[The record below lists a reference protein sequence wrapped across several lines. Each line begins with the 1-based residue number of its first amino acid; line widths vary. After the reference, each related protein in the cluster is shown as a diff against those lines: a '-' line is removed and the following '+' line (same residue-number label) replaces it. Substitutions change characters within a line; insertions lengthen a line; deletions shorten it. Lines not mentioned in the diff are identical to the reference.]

1 VDLEQA
7 TDELYGADLDDF
19 VAVRT
24 RLAKELRDAGEKDAA
39 QALAKVRKPSVA
51 AWTLNQLSR
60 RSRREV
66 DLLLDAGHRLREA
79 QAGALAGAD
88 RDAFEQARKTER
100 DALAQLT
107 REAERLLAERGSGS
121 AATLNQIG
129 ESLRAAAISDE
140 GRELLARGRFVQ
152 PLEAQ
157 GFDVLGQLAASM
169 PAPAK
174 TPARSDRQAQQ
185 RAKQALKD
193 AKDELRAAEKDA
205 REAERH
211 AQQKRREAD
220 EAERDADE
228 ARARVEGAEATVAE
242 AEKRV
247 SEMR

>member
-19 VAVRT
+19 VAERT

-39 QALAKVRKPSVA
+39 QAFAKLRKPSVA
-51 AWTLNQLSR
+51 AWALNQLAR

-88 RDAFEQARKTER
+88 RDAFEQAQKTER

-107 REAERLLAERGSGS
+107 REAERLLNERGSGS
-121 AATLNQIG
+121 ATTLNQIS

-157 GFDVLGQLAASM
+157 GFDVLGQLAASIT
-169 PAPAK
+169 PPAKAPAR
-174 TPARSDRQAQQ
+174 PDRQEQQ

-193 AKDELRAAEKDA
+193 AKDELRAAERQA
-205 REAERH
+205 REAERD
-211 AQQKRREAD
+211 AQQKGQIGRASCRE
-220 EAERDADE
+220 
-228 ARARVEGAEATVAE
+228 RV
-242 AEKRV
+242 
-247 SEMR
+247 